1 MKIPMNN
8 IFSRKTK
15 RNENPLYKTVIRLF
29 SPNTFCG
36 SQSYLQCMFMVS
48 LMEVGGGVVEAAV
61 LPLKFSQLLL
71 HYHLEGQDL
80 RLLL

>member
-1 MKIPMNN
+1 MKISMNN

-15 RNENPLYKTVIRLF
+15 EMKTHYTRQLLF

-71 HYHLEGQDL
+71 HYNLEGQDL

>member
-1 MKIPMNN
+1 
-8 IFSRKTK
+8 
-15 RNENPLYKTVIRLF
+15 
-29 SPNTFCG
+29 
-36 SQSYLQCMFMVS
+36 MFVVS

-61 LPLKFSQLLL
+61 LPLKFGQLLL